1 VTPEASSQPPHRP
14 TEGDPPSIDEYRAL
28 MGLYPTGVT
37 IVTCMGDRGP
47 AGMTV
52 NAIASLSLDPI
63 LLMVGFGLQSRTL
76 AVVRE
81 SRRFAVNVLAR
92 EQEDLSRLFA
102 SKLPERQKF
111 ADVGYEMVHGVPII
125 DDTVAWLV
133 CETQA
138 FHPGGDHMLCVGRV
152 VAMGPGHTART
163 PLLFYRGNYRGLGTE
178 DDSPQ
183 GE

>member
-1 VTPEASSQPPHRP
+1 VTPEASAPPPHRP
-14 TEGDPPSIDEYRAL
+14 MEGDPPSIDEYRAL

-52 NAIASLSLDPI
+52 NAIASLSLDPV

-81 SRRFAVNVLAR
+81 SGRFAVNVLSR

-111 ADVGYEMVHGVPII
+111 ADVAYETVHGVPII

-133 CETQA
+133 CDTQA
-138 FHPGGDHMLCVGRV
+138 FHAGGDHILCVGRV
-152 VAMGPGHTART
+152 VAMGPGHTGRT

-178 DDSPQ
+178 DDTS
-183 GE
+183 

>member
-1 VTPEASSQPPHRP
+1 VTPEASAPPPHRP

-81 SRRFAVNVLAR
+81 SGRFAVNVLSR

-111 ADVGYEMVHGVPII
+111 ADVAYETVHGVPII

-133 CETQA
+133 CDTQA
-138 FHPGGDHMLCVGRV
+138 FHAGGDHILCVGRV
-152 VAMGPGHTART
+152 VAMGPGHTERT

-178 DDSPQ
+178 DDTS
-183 GE
+183 

>member
-1 VTPEASSQPPHRP
+1 MTPEASAPPPRRP
-14 TEGDPPSIDEYRAL
+14 TEGDPPSIDEYRGL

-37 IVTCMGDRGP
+37 IVTCMGTRGP

-81 SRRFAVNVLAR
+81 SGRFAVNVLAR

-111 ADVGYEMVHGVPII
+111 ADVRYETVHGVPVI
-125 DDTVAWLV
+125 DDSVAWLV
-133 CETQA
+133 CDTQA
-138 FHPGGDHMLCVGRV
+138 FHPGGDHILCVGRV
-152 VAMGPGHTART
+152 VAMGPGHTGRA
-163 PLLFYRGNYRGLGTE
+163 PLLFYRGDYRGLGAE
-178 DDSPQ
+178 GDAL
-183 GE
+183 